1 MGSEMTVPPDYRWI
15 SSVRAA
21 ERLGLSIRELYRL
34 IDRGQLPAY
43 RIASEIRLLAHEVEG
58 FREKHPDPGEL
69 L

>member
-1 MGSEMTVPPDYRWI
+1 MGSEKTVPPDYRWI

-21 ERLGLSIRELYRL
+21 ERLGLSIRQLYRL
-34 IDRGQLPAY
+34 IDRGELPAY

-58 FREKHPDPGEL
+58 FHEKYPDPGEL